1 MIKKVATF
9 LVCVFLGMGLASART
24 TVSRNANDLPAK
36 ARTMLA
42 ANFGKTGI
50 NHIKIE
56 HKTFGG
62 REYDVILNDGTEVE
76 FNSDGEWTEVDCG
89 SRAVPAKLILPD
101 IARYVKKN
109 YPSSTIVQIEVDR
122 KSYKIELDNG
132 IDLKFGRDGRFLKID

>member
-1 MIKKVATF
+1 MKKLAAL
-9 LVCVFLGMGLASART
+9 LVCVFVGMGFAGART

-42 ANFGKTGI
+42 DNFGKTGI

-56 HKTFGG
+56 HKTLGG

-89 SRAVPAKLILPD
+89 SKAVPAKLVLPD

-109 YPSSTIVQIEVDR
+109 YPSSSIVQIEVER
-122 KSYKIELDNG
+122 NSYKIELSNG